1 MKKLLLSATALVA
14 LTAAAS
20 AADLPSRRAPAPVIA
35 AVPLF
40 TWTGFYVGAQAGYA
54 WGENETSLFFDGAA
68 VDTDG
73 LGDFDND
80 GFVGGVHAGYNVQ
93 FGSFVVGLEADIEA
107 AGIDG
112 DLTVTDPTLPGY
124 AAGVSSDINFQGSLR
139 ARAGVAFDRALL
151 YVTGGLAFANI
162 EHTYSATLPVG
173 NVFGVPAGTYS
184 ESFDD
189 TEWGWTLGAGVE
201 YAFTNN
207 LTARIE
213 YRYSQIDDLS
223 HDLTPVFNG
232 TTSNDVET
240 EFHTIRAG
248 LSCKFGSC

>member
-1 MKKLLLSATALVA
+1 MKKLLLSTTALVA
-14 LTAAAS
+14 LTATAS
-20 AADLPSRRAPAPVIA
+20 AADLPSRYAAPAPVIA
-35 AVPLF
+35 AAPVF
-40 TWTGFYVGAQAGYA
+40 TWTGFYIGAQAGYA

-68 VDTDG
+68 VDIGG

-80 GFVGGVHAGYNVQ
+80 GFIGGVHAGYNVQ
-93 FGSFVVGLEADIEA
+93 FGSFVVGVEADLEA

-112 DLTVTDPTLPGY
+112 DLTVTDAAFPGY

-139 ARAGVAFDRALL
+139 ARAGVAFDRALI

-162 EHTYSATLPVG
+162 EHTYSATLPAG

-201 YAFTNN
+201 YAITNN
-207 LTARIE
+207 LTARAE
-213 YRYSQIDDLS
+213 YRYTKFDGIEASTDLIPGGS
-223 HDLTPVFNG
+223 AEQDL
-232 TTSNDVET
+232 D
-240 EFHTIRAG
+240 FHTVRVG
-248 LSCKFGSC
+248 VSYKFNTY